1 MKNKNLYILATSF
14 IFTILLLILFAIFIT
29 CLYAL
34 IIPGILLV
42 INIIVSIYLIKKH
55 KINYI
60 KKSIN
65 FLG

>member
-14 IFTILLLILFAIFIT
+14 IFTILLLILFAIFIA

-60 KKSIN
+60 RKSIN

>member
-14 IFTILLLILFAIFIT
+14 IFTILLLILFAIFIA